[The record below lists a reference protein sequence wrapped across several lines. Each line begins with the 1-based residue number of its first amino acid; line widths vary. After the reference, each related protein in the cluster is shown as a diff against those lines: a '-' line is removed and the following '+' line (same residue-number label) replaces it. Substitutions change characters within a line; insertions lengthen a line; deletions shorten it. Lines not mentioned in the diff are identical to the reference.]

1 MRKYYLILA
10 MCGLL
15 AHTIQAQTPANL
27 KTNYKPINYDKAKRL
42 AESYT
47 LSGIVK
53 DKTNGEALIG
63 ATVYIRSLGKG
74 TATNVYGF
82 YSFTAP
88 KGEYQ
93 VTCSYIGYKTIVKT
107 VSLKGNQKI
116 DIELPP
122 ESDQLDEI
130 VVTDK
135 KINENITKVEMSVEK
150 LSMAQIKSMPAFL
163 GEVDVIK
170 SIIALPGVSTVGE
183 GTTGF
188 NVRGGGVDQN
198 LVLLDESIV
207 YNSSHLFGFFS
218 VFNPNSVK
226 DVKLYKGAIP
236 AKYGGRLS
244 SVLDIRQ
251 KEGNAKQFSGAGG
264 LGIVSSR
271 LTLETP
277 IIKDKSSLLIAGRRS
292 YADLFLKL
300 SPNEELRKNKAFF
313 YDLNTKFNYTIN
325 DNNRVYVSGYFGR
338 DVFGLGDQ
346 FNFSWGNTA
355 ATVRW
360 NHLFSSK
367 LFSNVSAMFS
377 DYNYS
382 LGIPQGSFAFDWEA
396 GIKSYQLK
404 NDLTWFI
411 NPNYTLD
418 FGVSGILYQF
428 QPGKITF
435 KNALA
440 NNINSLAVAKEKA
453 LEMAAYFNSEHKIN
467 KALTLNYGLRYSVFM
482 NLGERDVRI
491 YKEGQPR
498 RTENLESTR
507 KYGNNEVIQAYQ
519 GFEPRIGLRWQ
530 LNESNSL
537 KASYARNRQYIHLI
551 SNTTAPVPTDIW
563 KASDSHIRPQI
574 ADQVALGY
582 FHNFA
587 NHTFELSAEVYYKKM
602 QNLVDYKNGAELLL
616 NENLETEL
624 LSGEGRAYGLELMIK
639 KPTGKWNGW
648 ISYTLARTERRV
660 NGNHAEERINN
671 GVYYP
676 ADYDKLHNFTLV
688 TTYQATKRLSF
699 SANFVYNTGRPF
711 TLPDAKYQYNNQT
724 LIDYSGRNQNRIPDY
739 HRLDLS
745 VTLKGKG
752 KPNRKWTGEWV
763 FSLYNVYGRRNA
775 YSIYFS
781 GDGQAQNDATKL
793 SILGSVV
800 PAVTYNFSF

>member
-10 MCGLL
+10 MCGLF
-15 AHTIQAQTPANL
+15 AHAVQAQTSAHLQSNHQR
-27 KTNYKPINYDKAKRL
+27 TNYDQPKHLAK
-42 AESYT
+42 SYT
-47 LSGIVK
+47 ISGVVK

-82 YSFTAP
+82 YSLTVP
-88 KGEYQ
+88 EGEYK
-93 VTCSYIGYKTIVKT
+93 VACSYIGYKTTAQNI
-107 VSLKGNQKI
+107 SLKANQKLN
-116 DIELPP
+116 IELSP

-150 LSMAQIKSMPAFL
+150 LSMAQIKSMPAFM

-264 LGIVSSR
+264 LGLVSSR

-325 DNNRVYVSGYFGR
+325 ENNRLYVSGYFGR
-338 DVFGLGDQ
+338 DVFGLSDQ

-355 ATVRW
+355 ATIRW
-360 NHLFSSK
+360 NHLFNSK

-396 GIKSYQLK
+396 GIKSYQVK
-404 NDLTWFI
+404 NDLTWFV
-411 NPNYTLD
+411 NTNYTLD

-435 KNALA
+435 KNSLEG
-440 NNINSLAVAKEKA
+440 INSLSVAREKA
-453 LEMAAYFNSEHKIN
+453 LEMAAYFNSEHKIS
-467 KALTLNYGLRYSVFM
+467 KALTLNYGLRYSAFM
-482 NLGERDVRI
+482 NLGEREVHT

-498 RTENLESTR
+498 RAENVESTR
-507 KYGNNEVIQAYQ
+507 KYANNEVVQTYQ

-530 LNESNSL
+530 LNENNSV

-587 NHTFELSAEVYYKKM
+587 NHAFELSAEVYYKKM
-602 QNLVDYKNGAELLL
+602 QNLVDYRNGAELLL

-639 KPTGKWNGW
+639 KPAGKWNGW
-648 ISYTLARTERRV
+648 ISYTLARTERMV
-660 NGNHAEERINN
+660 NGNLPEERINN
-671 GVYYP
+671 GQFYP

-724 LIDYSGRNQNRIPDY
+724 IIDYSGRNQNRIPDY

-752 KPNRKWTGEWV
+752 KPDRKWKGEWV
-763 FSLYNVYGRRNA
+763 FSLYNVYARRNA

-781 GDGQAQNDATKL
+781 GNGQAQNDATRL
-793 SILGSVV
+793 TILGSVV